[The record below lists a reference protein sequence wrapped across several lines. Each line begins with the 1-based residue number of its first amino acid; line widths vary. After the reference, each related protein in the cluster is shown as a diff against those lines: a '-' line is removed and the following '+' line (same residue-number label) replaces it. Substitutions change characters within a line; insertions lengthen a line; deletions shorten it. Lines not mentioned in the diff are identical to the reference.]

1 MNISLELL
9 DRYAK
14 ENTTTEQDVKD
25 TLETVK
31 AGTAETLDTPE
42 QRQLRIRMLASV
54 AVEPYADAVERYVE
68 GDDLLPVN
76 YMELGVLRSRSV
88 GRIFYRDTKV
98 NRNAYATGFLISNHL
113 VMTNHHVFSEPSGF
127 ANPIIEFDYEYDVF
141 GREKT
146 KITFDLDAD
155 KFFYSNKELDMA
167 IIGIKEK
174 DVTGIVDVRSRG
186 YLVLNGTKGK
196 IGMGDFAAIFQ
207 HPDGKPMM
215 VGLRENKII
224 NVDDPT
230 FLEYTT
236 DTSVGSS
243 GGPVTNDQWQVI
255 ALHSAGVGKK
265 NAKEQYIDKDGVV
278 IPPNGDG
285 TIDGNRVVWIKNKGT
300 RISAIMNHVMT
311 SASLKSNAYI
321 LELFSPSYSDDKN
334 LVFLSYPKEKPSTS
348 VENKGQETQNN
359 VQPAPQNVHIH
370 INLAGGAPA
379 VVTSVDGSGAAKLG
393 VSMAL
398 ETKFEDE
405 LDFSGCN
412 GFDTYFL
419 GEHTPM
425 PKLSAALKKK
435 VAYFVNNPR
444 AFVLKYHHY
453 SCIQHAVRRQPV
465 VSAIN
470 ITGRKRYEE
479 LQGRDDKWFR
489 DNRIDY
495 EVQLSEEYYKLSG
508 FDRGHM
514 CRREDAEWG
523 QNLNAAKLAA
533 DMTCA
538 YTNACPQVPA
548 LNREGWGYHGKW
560 GQLEKEI
567 LEKGVKAVGENQ
579 PRIVVFNGPIFHE
592 DDPVFKGVQVPMS
605 FFKIIVW
612 RNPAGDMKT
621 TGFILKQ
628 DQLVGDI
635 NFELA
640 YDDVFKTL
648 QSSVANIESQT
659 GLTFAKIKAW
669 DTFSPNNG
677 NGPDEHLLVDTHF
690 ENLVLADTLTQKY
703 SRENLEDLEEPEK
716 DYPNPKKPVTH

>member
-1 MNISLELL
+1 MNISLELM

-14 ENTTTEQDVKD
+14 ENTTTEKDVKD
-25 TLETVK
+25 TLEEVK
-31 AGTAETLDTPE
+31 TATAETLDTPE

-68 GDDLLPVN
+68 GNDLLPVN

-88 GRIFYRDTKV
+88 GRIFYRDLKV

-113 VMTNHHVFSEPSGF
+113 VMTNHHVFSEPGGF

-155 KFFYSNKELDMA
+155 KFFYSNKELDLA

-174 DVTGIVDVRSRG
+174 DVTGVVDVRSRG

-196 IGMGDFAAIFQ
+196 IGMGDFAGIFQ

-224 NVDDPT
+224 NVDDPS

-265 NAKEQYIDKDGVV
+265 NAKGQYIDKDG
-278 IPPNGDG
+278 IAILPDDDG

-300 RISAIMNHVMT
+300 RISVIMNDLMIN
-311 SASLKSNAYI
+311 ARLKTNAYI
-321 LELFSPSYSDDKN
+321 LELFGPSYSDDKN
-334 LVFLSYPKEKPSTS
+334 LVFLSYPKEKPLTAA
-348 VENKGQETQNN
+348 ENKGQETQNN
-359 VQPAPQNVHIH
+359 TTPTPQNVHIH
-370 INLAGGAPA
+370 INLGNGVPSVA
-379 VVTSVDGSGAAKLG
+379 TSLNGNG
-393 VSMAL
+393 VSKISAPMAL
-398 ETKFEDE
+398 EKKYEDG
-405 LDFSGCN
+405 LDFSNCN

-495 EVQLSEEYYKLSG
+495 EVQLSDEYYKSSG

-523 QNLNAAKLAA
+523 KNLDVAKLAA
-533 DMTCA
+533 DLTCS

-567 LEKGVKAVGENQ
+567 LEKGVKADGENQ
-579 PRIVVFNGPIFHE
+579 PKIVVFNGPIFHE
-592 DDPVFKGVQVPMS
+592 DDPVFKGVQVPMK

-612 RNPAGDMKT
+612 RNPDGDMRT

-648 QSSVANIESQT
+648 QSSIANIESQT
-659 GLTFAKIKAW
+659 GLTFEKIKAW
-669 DTFSPNNG
+669 DTYSADNG
-677 NGPDEHLLVDTHF
+677 NGPNEHLLLYTNF
-690 ENLVLADTLTQKY
+690 ENLVLTDTLTQKY
-703 SRENLEDLEEPEK
+703 SREKLGDLATHGEISPSTR
-716 DYPNPKKPVTH
+716 KPIKR